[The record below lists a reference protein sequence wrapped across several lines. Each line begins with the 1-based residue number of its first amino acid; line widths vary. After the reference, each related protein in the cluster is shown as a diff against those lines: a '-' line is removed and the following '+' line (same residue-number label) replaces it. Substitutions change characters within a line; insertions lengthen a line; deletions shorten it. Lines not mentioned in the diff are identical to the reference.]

1 MRTVAND
8 IVDNLINKLPILID
22 NVDLR
27 KANNKTYN
35 AVRIIRK
42 TLKRLKSI
50 KERDENN
57 KRKMNRAS
65 DLWDTIKHTNISI

>member
-8 IVDNLINKLPILID
+8 IVDNLINKLPILIA

-27 KANNKTYN
+27 AANNKTYN

-50 KERDENN
+50 KEKDGNN
-57 KRKMNRAS
+57 KRKESTADRCGN
-65 DLWDTIKHTNISI
+65 

>member
-8 IVDNLINKLPILID
+8 IVDNLINKLPILIA

-27 KANNKTYN
+27 AANNKTCN

-57 KRKMNRAS
+57 KRKESAA
-65 DLWDTIKHTNISI
+65 D

>member
-8 IVDNLINKLPILID
+8 IVDTLIDKLPILIE

-27 KANNKTYN
+27 TANNKTYN
-35 AVRIIRK
+35 AARIIKK

-50 KERDENN
+50 KERDGNIN
-57 KRKMNRAS
+57 RKESAA
-65 DLWDTIKHTNISI
+65 D

>member
-1 MRTVAND
+1 MRRVAND
-8 IVDNLINKLPILID
+8 IVDNLINKLPILIE

-27 KANNKTYN
+27 AANNKTCN

-57 KRKMNRAS
+57 KRKESAA
-65 DLWDTIKHTNISI
+65 D

>member
-8 IVDNLINKLPILID
+8 IVDNLINKLPILIA

-27 KANNKTYN
+27 AANNKTYN
-35 AVRIIRK
+35 AVRVIRK

-57 KRKMNRAS
+57 KRKESAA
-65 DLWDTIKHTNISI
+65 D

>member
-8 IVDNLINKLPILID
+8 IVDTLIDKLPILIE

-27 KANNKTYN
+27 TANNKTYN
-35 AVRIIRK
+35 AVRIIKK

-50 KERDENN
+50 KKRDGNN
-57 KRKMNRAS
+57 NRKESSAN
-65 DLWDTIKHTNISI
+65 